1 MVMSRLNGPDRQCV
15 LPGDSSWM
23 GGVRYL
29 EDGVLRVIA
38 RAAGLAAERF
48 DEDRFVLAAAVFDGA
63 AAVVGR
69 LAGEMGEPAGGED
82 ETIMVLAL
90 PAWELD
96 YLWQVLTV
104 FRRALAGEP
113 GTADLRELLDDLA
126 DGFDRTPGQIT
137 EDLQRLAAMLTLD
150 TPAVRTLAAAAVR
163 SLGLRSGHT
172 GPLPDTAAVREA
184 LEQVRAGWAAA
195 GVR

>member
-1 MVMSRLNGPDRQCV
+1 MVVSRLNCPDRQCV
-15 LPGDSSWM
+15 LPGDSSWL

-38 RAAGLAAERF
+38 AAAGVAAERF
-48 DEDRFVLAAAVFDGA
+48 EEDRFVLAAGVFEGA

-69 LAGEMGEPAGGED
+69 LAGEMGEPAGGEE
-82 ETIMVLAL
+82 ETVVVLAL
-90 PAWELD
+90 PVWELD

-126 DGFDRTPGQIT
+126 DGFHRTPGQVT
-137 EDLQRLAAMLTLD
+137 EDLQRVVAMLTLD
-150 TPAVRTLAAAAVR
+150 TPAVRTLVAAAVR
-163 SLGLRSGHT
+163 SLGLRAGHT
-172 GPLPDTAAVREA
+172 VLLPDTVAVREA

>member
-1 MVMSRLNGPDRQCV
+1 MSRLDCPDRQCV
-15 LPGDSSWM
+15 LPGDSSWL

-29 EDGVLRVIA
+29 EDGVFRVIA
-38 RAAGLAAERF
+38 GAAGVAAERF
-48 DEDRFVLAAAVFDGA
+48 DEDRFVLAAADFEGA

-69 LAGEMGEPAGGED
+69 LAEEMGDPAGGEE

-126 DGFDRTPGQIT
+126 DGFDGSPGQIT

-163 SLGLRSGHT
+163 SFGLPSGRT
-172 GPLPDTAAVREA
+172 GPLPDTVAVREA
-184 LEQVRAGWAAA
+184 LAQVRAGWAAA